1 MKTPTDP
8 KLPCDHLF
16 KRAVDKA
23 LERPIVT
30 GSDEFRSYI
39 EWYLGPTH
47 VEVSCDFFTVI
58 NRSATALSQ
67 SYSQFYLLYIFAKLL
82 TKSSEVAGMLQGYS
96 ALIKGI
102 RTNNGCEVLNRVIKN
117 VVLLELVKGRVCE
130 VLKELVEGWVEDV
143 EIRMSQQ
150 VIFYSLKLASKNL
163 FSTDS

>member
-39 EWYLGPTH
+39 EWYLGPSH

-96 ALIKGI
+96 APYKRYKDKQRLRGPQPC
-102 RTNNGCEVLNRVIKN
+102 NQ
-117 VVLLELVKGRVCE
+117 
-130 VLKELVEGWVEDV
+130 EGGVAGVGEG
-143 EIRMSQQ
+143 EG
-150 VIFYSLKLASKNL
+150 L
-163 FSTDS
+163 

>member
-1 MKTPTDP
+1 
-8 KLPCDHLF
+8 
-16 KRAVDKA
+16 
-23 LERPIVT
+23 
-30 GSDEFRSYI
+30 
-39 EWYLGPTH
+39 
-47 VEVSCDFFTVI
+47 
-58 NRSATALSQ
+58 
-67 SYSQFYLLYIFAKLL
+67 
-82 TKSSEVAGMLQGYS
+82 MLQGYS

-102 RTNNGCEVLNRVIKN
+102 RTNNGCEVLNRVIKK